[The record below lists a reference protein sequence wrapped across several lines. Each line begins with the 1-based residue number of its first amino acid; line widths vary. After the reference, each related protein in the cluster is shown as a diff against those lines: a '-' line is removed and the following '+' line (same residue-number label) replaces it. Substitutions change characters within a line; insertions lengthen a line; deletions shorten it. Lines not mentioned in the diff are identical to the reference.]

1 MTRLAELC
9 EPLLQYVCRLSRSAR
24 KGVALDRGQ
33 VRADVRALL
42 VELTAQGRDD
52 AKLGDQ
58 FEKVRLPLTVFV
70 DEMVGERIETLAEG
84 WVSLADEIEGREVE
98 PRVFFDALE
107 DGLSDQTPSGA
118 ERVEVLHTC
127 LGLGFTGGRTEGEI
141 QGLLERTTERLRPM
155 MDADPASR
163 VCPEAYEH
171 VDTSDLIQPAGRS
184 VTGIA
189 VALCVLLIV
198 VIVGNAVIYRA
209 ASSELRGAL
218 QTILNVVGGGR

>member
-1 MTRLAELC
+1 MTRLDELC

-42 VELTAQGRDD
+42 SELAEQGAGD
-52 AKLGDQ
+52 AKLRER
-58 FEKVRLPLTVFV
+58 FERVRLPLTVFV
-70 DEMVGERIETLAEG
+70 DEMAGERIGSLSEG
-84 WVSLADEIEGREVE
+84 WTALADEIEGHEID

-107 DGLSDQTPSGA
+107 DALSDQTPAGL

-141 QGLLERTTERLRPM
+141 EGLLERTTERLRPE
-155 MDADPASR
+155 MDTDPAAR

-189 VALCVLLIV
+189 VALGVLLV
-198 VIVGNAVIYRA
+198 VVVVGNAVIYRA
-209 ASSELRGAL
+209 ASGELRGAL
-218 QTILNVVGGGR
+218 RTILDVVGGER